1 MTGMKQGHIP
11 PAIAKPTKNWAA
23 IACRELKENNI
34 DHGARSFAKIDNSK
48 GAGGVPLT
56 MLEGDLHEVQAK
68 RKRIG
73 KDWEEMAWEDTETVI
88 GQQRSLSSIWLIR
101 YFRYM

>member
-34 DHGARSFAKIDNSK
+34 DHAARSFAKIDKSK
-48 GAGGVPLT
+48 GAGGLPLT

-73 KDWEEMAWEDTETVI
+73 KDWEEMARLNTPEEEKAWEDAEIVI
-88 GQQRSLSSIWLIR
+88 GQ
-101 YFRYM
+101 